1 VPPLEQGFMGV
12 SERNIFPEDYR
23 RKAGKTLN
31 ETVVKTREVTN
42 IIYSKVCRTY
52 LMLGKSARWGEER
65 EGKFNGVA
73 DEKAGCQLM
82 EGGATAAVTCE
93 HGTCT
98 HGTIYTSAEHVLFV
112 VNYCDINMC
121 EMSVL
126 SCHRI
131 VEQSNRLQI
140 GNSGHVNNDLSFCM
154 VPKDLDNTS
163 WWTQYVMDNCQ
174 HVLNVSR
181 LQISL
186 IGYDR
191 ACSCLASAAIFCGN
205 TVSFIWIYE

>member
-1 VPPLEQGFMGV
+1 
-12 SERNIFPEDYR
+12 
-23 RKAGKTLN
+23 
-31 ETVVKTREVTN
+31 
-42 IIYSKVCRTY
+42 
-52 LMLGKSARWGEER
+52 MLGKSARWGEER
-65 EGKFNGVA
+65 EGKLNGVA

-82 EGGATAAVTCE
+82 EGGATAAVAAVTCE

-98 HGTIYTSAEHVLFV
+98 HGTIYTPAEHVLSV

-126 SCHRI
+126 SCHSV
-131 VEQSNRLQI
+131 VEQSNRLRI
-140 GNSGHVNNDLSFCM
+140 GISGHVNNELSFCM
-154 VPKDLDNTS
+154 VQKDFENTS
-163 WWTQYVMDNCQ
+163 CWTQYVMYNCQ

-205 TVSFIWIYE
+205 TVSLKWIYE